1 MLIIRIQKEEEIIMN
16 YDTINW
22 PFALVN
28 NQRTPESQQLL
39 DQKVHST
46 TKPDVSDVPEA
57 LF

>member
-1 MLIIRIQKEEEIIMN
+1 MQQQTPPK
-16 YDTINW
+16 W
-22 PFALVN
+22 PFPTMN

-39 DQKVHST
+39 DQKVHTT